1 MDGGASYQVRPSVFP
16 NRQSM
21 MTKNYFKYLLLL
33 LATTVFAACNSSD
46 GDSTTAVAPTL
57 SETEVNV
64 ACDATFYSLTV
75 SSRTVWT
82 ATVETGGEWLKLV
95 SGKGTGG
102 ASEKLSFEMT
112 KNTTKQPRVANIKV
126 SSGTAS
132 TNLKVTQAPTTVEI
146 MDQSQ
151 VKDFD
156 KYYKP
161 KEFNFDMLRND
172 AKWSWFRSKQSEHF
186 FVFWDA
192 YFGDDPNSTSLKE
205 EDRVD
210 VDDLLQKAEQFYKT
224 NITRLGMVVT
234 GQGKS
239 YLDQYKMEIY
249 LLDPTPEWWV
259 ATGSGYDDVIGALW
273 VTPSTCKPVGS
284 VIGHEIGH
292 SFQYQTYC
300 DNVKNGAANDF
311 KSGFRYGYEGSNGGC
326 GFWEQC
332 AQWQSYQD
340 YPQQALNDDWNA
352 VWYQQCHRHF
362 EHEWQRYASY
372 YLQYYWTELHGDK
385 TLGRIWNESKYP
397 EDASGAY
404 MRIFGVDYENF
415 KKQLFAYAQ
424 RCVTFDFD
432 GTRSYFTNQNT
443 LYKTTLYNQD
453 GYYQISYEQC
463 PQPTGFNV
471 INLEVP
477 AAGTKVTVNMEAL
490 KAGSKLP
497 DADPGNQVNGDFQ
510 VVGNTSTYNKVGSDQ
525 AIAYGFVAIKE
536 DGSRDYSEMNLT
548 DAKGTATYTVPAK
561 TKMLYLVVQGAPKS
575 YRQCPWDDK
584 EETDMQCPY
593 RFKIDGTDLYGNFSI
608 DETKDPAD
616 VAFTFDVKCNAA
628 SEDYIQGSIQL
639 QGSDLKKMA
648 QAFVMQP
655 SVLSGATLPIAA
667 GQTAEP
673 AEGKVALGLIQSDG
687 KITYQYTANVGFWCN
702 AKGDLDNWG
711 DTAPVYV
718 EYDKDSFTLTYGH
731 RFGVSK
737 VGEKYTL
744 KPVLVYTKGGK
755 QYKATITLN
764 MQF

>member
-1 MDGGASYQVRPSVFP
+1 MKRIF
-16 NRQSM
+16 R
-21 MTKNYFKYLLLL
+21 YFFLL
-33 LATTVFAACNSSD
+33 LATATIAACSSSD
-46 GDSTTAVAPTL
+46 DTEPVSVAPTL

-64 ACDATFYSLTV
+64 EYDVTWYSLTV
-75 SSRTVWT
+75 TSRAVWS
-82 ATVETGGEWLKLV
+82 AKVENGGDWLTLKDA
-95 SGKGTGG
+95 KGVGG
-102 ASEKLSFEMT
+102 SEKLSFEM
-112 KNTTKQPRVANIKV
+112 KRNTTKQPRVANITV
-126 SSGTAS
+126 TSGTAS
-132 TNLKVTQAPTTVEI
+132 TNLKVTQGPTTIEI

-192 YFGDDPNSTSLKE
+192 YFGDDPNSSSLAE
-205 EDRVD
+205 GDRVD

-224 NITRLGMVVT
+224 NIDRLGMVVT

-404 MRIFGVDYENF
+404 MRIFGVNYENY

-453 GYYQISYEQC
+453 GYYQIGYEQC

-477 AAGTKVTVNMEAL
+477 AAGTKVTVSMEAL

-525 AIAYGFVAIKE
+525 AIAYGFVALKE
-536 DGSRDYSEMNLT
+536 DGSRDYSEMSLT
-548 DAKGTATYTVPAK
+548 DAKGTAVYTVPAK

>member
-1 MDGGASYQVRPSVFP
+1 MKRIFSYF
-16 NRQSM
+16 
-21 MTKNYFKYLLLL
+21 FLL
-33 LATTVFAACNSSD
+33 LATANFAACSSSD

-82 ATVETGGEWLKLV
+82 ATVENGGDWLKLV

-126 SSGTAS
+126 ASGSAS
-132 TNLKVTQAPTTVEI
+132 TSLKVTQAGTTVEV
-146 MDQSQ
+146 MDASQ

-161 KEFNFDMLRND
+161 KEFNFDMLRSD
-172 AKWSWFRSKQSEHF
+172 AKWSWFRSRQSEHF
-186 FVFWDA
+186 FVFWEA
-192 YFGDDPNSTSLKE
+192 GFGDDPNSSELPQGM
-205 EDRVD
+205 RVD
-210 VDDLLQKAEQFYKT
+210 IDDLLKKAEQFYKT
-224 NITRLGMVVT
+224 NINRLGMVVT

-249 LLDPTPEWWV
+249 LLYQTEWL
-259 ATGSGYDDVIGALW
+259 ATGSGYDDTIGALW
-273 VTPSTCKPVGS
+273 VNPSTCQPVGS

-311 KSGFRYGYEGSNGGC
+311 KSGYRYGYEGSNGGC

-404 MRIFGVDYENF
+404 MRIFGVNYENY

-453 GYYQISYEQC
+453 GYYQIGYEQC

-477 AAGTKVTVNMEAL
+477 AAGTKVTVSMEAL

-497 DADPGNQVNGDFQ
+497 DADPGNQVDGDFK
-510 VVGNTSTYNKVGSDQ
+510 VVGNTTNYNKVGSDQ
-525 AIAYGFVAIKE
+525 AIAYGFVALKE
-536 DGSRDYSEMNLT
+536 DGSRDYSEMSLT
-548 DAKGTATYTVPAK
+548 DAKGTAVYTVPAK

-575 YRQCPWDDK
+575 YRQCPWDEK

-639 QGSDLKKMA
+639 QGSDLKKLA

-737 VGEKYTL
+737 AGEKYVL

-755 QYKATITLN
+755 QYKATLTLN
-764 MQF
+764 LQF

>member
-1 MDGGASYQVRPSVFP
+1 MKKIC
-16 NRQSM
+16 N
-21 MTKNYFKYLLLL
+21 LLFLL
-33 LATTVFAACNSSD
+33 IVCSFAACSSSE
-46 GDSTTAVAPTL
+46 DSGSASVAPTL

-64 ACDATFYSLTV
+64 ECDATFYSLTV

-126 SSGTAS
+126 SSGAAS
-132 TNLKVTQAPTTVEI
+132 TSLKVTQAGTTVEI

-161 KEFNFDMLRND
+161 KEFNFDMLRSD
-172 AKWSWFRSKQSEHF
+172 AKWSWFRSRQSEHF
-186 FVFWDA
+186 FVFWEA
-192 YFGDDPNSTSLKE
+192 GFGDDPNSSELPQGM
-205 EDRVD
+205 RVD
-210 VDDLLQKAEQFYKT
+210 IDDLLKKAEQFYKT
-224 NITRLGMVVT
+224 NINRLGMVVT

-249 LLDPTPEWWV
+249 LLYQTEWL
-259 ATGSGYDDVIGALW
+259 ATGSGYDDTIGALW
-273 VTPSTCKPVGS
+273 VNPSTCQPVGS

-311 KSGFRYGYEGSNGGC
+311 KSGYRYGYEGSNGGC

-404 MRIFGVDYENF
+404 MRIFGVNYENY

-453 GYYQISYEQC
+453 GYYQIGYEQC

-737 VGEKYTL
+737 AGTKYVV

>member
-1 MDGGASYQVRPSVFP
+1 
-16 NRQSM
+16 

-64 ACDATFYSLTV
+64 ECDATFYSLTV
-75 SSRTVWT
+75 SSRTIWT
-82 ATVETGGEWLKLV
+82 ATVENGSEWLKLV

-112 KNTTKQPRVANIKV
+112 KNTTKQPRQANIKV
-126 SSGTAS
+126 TSGGAS
-132 TNLKVTQAPTTVEI
+132 TSLKVTQAGTTVEI

-161 KEFNFDMLRND
+161 KEFNFDMLRSD

-186 FVFWDA
+186 FVFWEA
-192 YFGDDPNSTSLKE
+192 GFGDDPNSSELPQGM
-205 EDRVD
+205 RVD
-210 VDDLLQKAEQFYKT
+210 IDDLLKKAEQFYKT
-224 NITRLGMVVT
+224 NINRLGMVVT

-249 LLDPTPEWWV
+249 LLYQTEWL
-259 ATGSGYDDVIGALW
+259 ATGSGYDDTIGALW
-273 VTPSTCKPVGS
+273 VNPSTCQPVGS

-311 KSGFRYGYEGSNGGC
+311 KSGYRYGYEGSNGGC

-404 MRIFGVDYENF
+404 MRIFGVNYENY

-453 GYYQISYEQC
+453 GYYQIGYEQC

-477 AAGTKVTVNMEAL
+477 AAGTKVTVSMEAL

-497 DADPGNQVNGDFQ
+497 DADPGNQIDGDFK
-510 VVGNTSTYNKVGSDQ
+510 VVGNTTNYNKVGSDQ
-525 AIAYGFVAIKE
+525 AIAYGFVALKE

-548 DAKGTATYTVPAK
+548 DAKGTAVYTVPAK

-639 QGSDLKKMA
+639 QGSDLKKLA

-737 VGEKYTL
+737 AGEKYVL

-755 QYKATITLN
+755 QYKATLTLN
-764 MQF
+764 LQF

>member
-1 MDGGASYQVRPSVFP
+1 
-16 NRQSM
+16 

-64 ACDATFYSLTV
+64 ECDATFYSLTV
-75 SSRTVWT
+75 SSRTIWT
-82 ATVETGGEWLKLV
+82 ATVETGGDWLKLV

-112 KNTTKQPRVANIKV
+112 KNTTKQPRVATVKV
-126 SSGTAS
+126 ASGSAS
-132 TNLKVTQAPTTVEI
+132 TSLKVTQAPTTVEI

-161 KEFNFDMLRND
+161 AEFSSIDMLRSD
-172 AKWSWFRSKQSEHF
+172 AKWSWFRSKQSDHF
-186 FVFWDA
+186 FVFWEA
-192 YFGDDPNSTSLKE
+192 GFGDDPNSSELP
-205 EDRVD
+205 DGMRVD
-210 VDDLLQKAEQFYKT
+210 IDDLLKKAEQFYKT
-224 NITRLGMVVT
+224 NVSTLKMAET

-239 YLDQYKMEIY
+239 YLDKYKMEIY
-249 LLDPTPEWWV
+249 LLYQTEWL
-259 ATGSGYDDVIGALW
+259 ATGSGYDDTIGALW
-273 VTPSTCKPVGS
+273 VNPSTCQPVGS
-284 VIGHEIGH
+284 VIAHEIGH

-311 KSGFRYGYEGSNGGC
+311 KSGYRYGYEGSNGGC

-404 MRIFGVDYENF
+404 MRIFGVNYENY

-453 GYYQISYEQC
+453 GYYQIGYEQC

-477 AAGTKVTVNMEAL
+477 AAGTKVTVSMEAL

-497 DADPGNQVNGDFQ
+497 DADPGNQVDGDFK
-510 VVGNTSTYNKVGSDQ
+510 VVGNTTNYNKEGSDQ

-639 QGSDLKKMA
+639 QGSDLKKLA

>member
-1 MDGGASYQVRPSVFP
+1 
-16 NRQSM
+16 

-64 ACDATFYSLTV
+64 ECDATFYSLTV

-82 ATVETGGEWLKLV
+82 ATVETGGDWLKLV

-112 KNTTKQPRVANIKV
+112 KNTTKQPRQANIKV
-126 SSGTAS
+126 TSGGAS
-132 TNLKVTQAPTTVEI
+132 TSLKVTQAGTTVEV
-146 MDQSQ
+146 MDASQ

-161 KEFNFDMLRND
+161 KEFNFDMLRSD

-186 FVFWDA
+186 FVFWEA
-192 YFGDDPNSTSLKE
+192 GFGDDPNSSELPQGM
-205 EDRVD
+205 RVD
-210 VDDLLQKAEQFYKT
+210 IDDLLQKAEQFYKT
-224 NITRLGMVVT
+224 NINRLGMVVT

-249 LLDPTPEWWV
+249 LLYQTEWL
-259 ATGSGYDDVIGALW
+259 ATGSGYDDTIGALW
-273 VTPSTCKPVGS
+273 VNPSTCQPVGS

-311 KSGFRYGYEGSNGGC
+311 KSGYRYGYEGSNGGC

-548 DAKGTATYTVPAK
+548 DAKGMATYTVPAK

-616 VAFTFDVKCNAA
+616 VAFAFDVKCNAA

-737 VGEKYTL
+737 AGTKYVV

>member
-1 MDGGASYQVRPSVFP
+1 
-16 NRQSM
+16 
-21 MTKNYFKYLLLL
+21 
-33 LATTVFAACNSSD
+33 
-46 GDSTTAVAPTL
+46 
-57 SETEVNV
+57 
-64 ACDATFYSLTV
+64 
-75 SSRTVWT
+75 
-82 ATVETGGEWLKLV
+82 
-95 SGKGTGG
+95 
-102 ASEKLSFEMT
+102 
-112 KNTTKQPRVANIKV
+112 
-126 SSGTAS
+126 
-132 TNLKVTQAPTTVEI
+132 
-146 MDQSQ
+146 
-151 VKDFD
+151 
-156 KYYKP
+156 
-161 KEFNFDMLRND
+161 
-172 AKWSWFRSKQSEHF
+172 
-186 FVFWDA
+186 
-192 YFGDDPNSTSLKE
+192 
-205 EDRVD
+205 
-210 VDDLLQKAEQFYKT
+210 
-224 NITRLGMVVT
+224 
-234 GQGKS
+234 
-239 YLDQYKMEIY
+239 
-249 LLDPTPEWWV
+249 
-259 ATGSGYDDVIGALW
+259 
-273 VTPSTCKPVGS
+273 
-284 VIGHEIGH
+284 
-292 SFQYQTYC
+292 
-300 DNVKNGAANDF
+300 
-311 KSGFRYGYEGSNGGC
+311 
-326 GFWEQC
+326 
-332 AQWQSYQD
+332 
-340 YPQQALNDDWNA
+340 
-352 VWYQQCHRHF
+352 
-362 EHEWQRYASY
+362 
-372 YLQYYWTELHGDK
+372 
-385 TLGRIWNESKYP
+385 
-397 EDASGAY
+397 
-404 MRIFGVDYENF
+404 MRIFGVNYENF

>member
-1 MDGGASYQVRPSVFP
+1 
-16 NRQSM
+16 

-64 ACDATFYSLTV
+64 ECDATFYSLTV
-75 SSRTVWT
+75 SSRTIWT
-82 ATVETGGEWLKLV
+82 ATVENGSEWLKLV

-404 MRIFGVDYENF
+404 MRIFGVDYENY

-536 DGSRDYSEMNLT
+536 DGSRDYSEMSLT
-548 DAKGTATYTVPAK
+548 DAKGTAVYTVPAK

-737 VGEKYTL
+737 AGTKYVV

>member
-1 MDGGASYQVRPSVFP
+1 MDRLKMKRIFSYF
-16 NRQSM
+16 
-21 MTKNYFKYLLLL
+21 FLL
-33 LATTVFAACNSSD
+33 LATANFAACSSSE
-46 GDSTTAVAPTL
+46 DSGSASVAPTL

-82 ATVETGGEWLKLV
+82 ATVETGGDWLKLV

-112 KNTTKQPRVANIKV
+112 KNTTKQPRQANIKV
-126 SSGTAS
+126 TSGSAS
-132 TNLKVTQAPTTVEI
+132 TSLKVTQAGTTVEV
-146 MDQSQ
+146 MDASQ

-161 KEFNFDMLRND
+161 AEFNFDMLRSD

-186 FVFWDA
+186 FVFWEA
-192 YFGDDPNSTSLKE
+192 GFGDDPNSSELPQGM
-205 EDRVD
+205 RVD
-210 VDDLLQKAEQFYKT
+210 IDDLLKKAEQFYKT
-224 NITRLGMVVT
+224 NINRLGMVVT

-249 LLDPTPEWWV
+249 LLYQTEWL
-259 ATGSGYDDVIGALW
+259 ATGSGYDDTIGALW
-273 VTPSTCKPVGS
+273 VNPSTCQPVGS

-311 KSGFRYGYEGSNGGC
+311 KSGYRYGYEGSNGGC

-404 MRIFGVDYENF
+404 MRIFGVNYENY

-453 GYYQISYEQC
+453 GYYQIGYEQC

-477 AAGTKVTVNMEAL
+477 AAGTKVTVSMEAL

-497 DADPGNQVNGDFQ
+497 DADPGNQVDGDFK
-510 VVGNTSTYNKVGSDQ
+510 VVGNTTNYNKVGSDQ
-525 AIAYGFVAIKE
+525 AIAYGFVALKE
-536 DGSRDYSEMNLT
+536 DGSRDYSEMSLT
-548 DAKGTATYTVPAK
+548 DAKGTAVYTVPAK

-639 QGSDLKKMA
+639 QGSDLKKLA

-718 EYDKDSFTLTYGH
+718 EYDKDNFTLTYGH

-737 VGEKYTL
+737 AGEKYVL

-755 QYKATITLN
+755 QYKATLTLN
-764 MQF
+764 LQF

>member
-1 MDGGASYQVRPSVFP
+1 
-16 NRQSM
+16 

-33 LATTVFAACNSSD
+33 LATTVFAACSSSD

-64 ACDATFYSLTV
+64 DCETTFYSLTV

-82 ATVETGGEWLKLV
+82 ATVETGGDWLKLV

-112 KNTTKQPRVANIKV
+112 KNTTKQPRQANIKV
-126 SSGTAS
+126 TSGGAS
-132 TNLKVTQAPTTVEI
+132 TSLKVTQAGTTVEV

-161 KEFNFDMLRND
+161 KEFNFDMLRSD

-186 FVFWDA
+186 FVFWEA
-192 YFGDDPNSTSLKE
+192 GFGDDPNSSELPQGM
-205 EDRVD
+205 RVD
-210 VDDLLQKAEQFYKT
+210 IDDLLKKAEQFYKT
-224 NITRLGMVVT
+224 NINRLGMVVT

-249 LLDPTPEWWV
+249 LLYQTEWL
-259 ATGSGYDDVIGALW
+259 ATGSGYDDTIGALW
-273 VTPSTCKPVGS
+273 VNPSTCQPVGS

-311 KSGFRYGYEGSNGGC
+311 KSGYRYGYEGSNGGC

-404 MRIFGVDYENF
+404 MRIFGVNYENY

-453 GYYQISYEQC
+453 GYYQIGYEQC

-477 AAGTKVTVNMEAL
+477 AAGTKVTVSMEAL

-497 DADPGNQVNGDFQ
+497 DADPGNQVDGDFK
-510 VVGNTSTYNKVGSDQ
+510 VVGNTTNYNKVGSDQ
-525 AIAYGFVAIKE
+525 AIAYGFVALKE
-536 DGSRDYSEMNLT
+536 DGSRDYSEMSLT
-548 DAKGTATYTVPAK
+548 DAKGTAVYTVPAK

-639 QGSDLKKMA
+639 QGSDLKKLA

-737 VGEKYTL
+737 AGEKYVL

-755 QYKATITLN
+755 QYKATLTLN
-764 MQF
+764 LQF

>member
-1 MDGGASYQVRPSVFP
+1 MKKIC
-16 NRQSM
+16 N
-21 MTKNYFKYLLLL
+21 LLFLL
-33 LATTVFAACNSSD
+33 IVCSFAACSSSE
-46 GDSTTAVAPTL
+46 DSGSASVAPTL

-64 ACDATFYSLTV
+64 ECDATFYSLTV

-82 ATVETGGEWLKLV
+82 ATVETGGDWLKLV

-112 KNTTKQPRVANIKV
+112 KNTTKQPRVATVKV
-126 SSGTAS
+126 SSGAAS
-132 TNLKVTQAPTTVEI
+132 TSLKVTQAGTTVEV
-146 MDQSQ
+146 MDASQ

-161 KEFNFDMLRND
+161 KEFNFDMLRSD
-172 AKWSWFRSKQSEHF
+172 AKWSWFRSRQSEHF
-186 FVFWDA
+186 FVFWEA
-192 YFGDDPNSTSLKE
+192 GFGDDPNSSELPQGM
-205 EDRVD
+205 RVD
-210 VDDLLQKAEQFYKT
+210 IDDLLKKAEQFYKT
-224 NITRLGMVVT
+224 NINRLGMVVT

-249 LLDPTPEWWV
+249 LLYQTEWL
-259 ATGSGYDDVIGALW
+259 ATGSGYDDTIGALW
-273 VTPSTCKPVGS
+273 VNPSTCQPVGS

-311 KSGFRYGYEGSNGGC
+311 KSGYRYGYEGSNGGC

-404 MRIFGVDYENF
+404 MRIFGVNYENY

-453 GYYQISYEQC
+453 GYYQIGYEQC

-477 AAGTKVTVNMEAL
+477 AAGTKVTVSMEAL

-497 DADPGNQVNGDFQ
+497 DADPGNQVDGDFK
-510 VVGNTSTYNKVGSDQ
+510 VVGNTTTYNKVGSDQ
-525 AIAYGFVAIKE
+525 AIAYGFVALKE
-536 DGSRDYSEMNLT
+536 DGSRDYSEMSLT
-548 DAKGTATYTVPAK
+548 DAKGTAVYTVPAK

-575 YRQCPWDDK
+575 YRQCPWDEK

-639 QGSDLKKMA
+639 QGCDLKKLA

-737 VGEKYTL
+737 AGEKYVL

-755 QYKATITLN
+755 QYKATLTLN
-764 MQF
+764 LQF